1 MKSSDCSFDPGKI
14 RNAFGRESDN
24 WLGDIGSSMDSAM
37 TAHEIRCLGDQDE
50 GALCRLMLSLEP
62 LARCSRFGQAANDAT
77 LANHAKCALANADWI
92 VGAFLEDRLQGVV
105 EIYRG
110 GPGDGAEAAFV
121 VERESRR
128 QGLGWALLRAAMK
141 IAADAETKTL
151 RMIFSRHNWGMRKL
165 AVKAGGRL
173 DVLLGEIVVDVALD
187 EGADRPWDATAIR

>member
-1 MKSSDCSFDPGKI
+1 MPLVE
-14 RNAFGRESDN
+14 RRVTDN

-37 TAHEIRCLGDQDE
+37 TAHGIRCLGDQDE

-62 LARCSRFGQAANDAT
+62 STRCSRFGQAASDAA

-105 EIYRG
+105 EIYSG

-128 QGLGWALLRAAMK
+128 QGLGWALLRAAME
-141 IAADAETKTL
+141 IAANAEKKTL

-165 AVKAGGRL
+165 AAKAGGRL
-173 DVLLGEIVVDVALD
+173 DVILGEIVVDVALD
-187 EGADRPWDATAIR
+187 EGADQPWDATAIR